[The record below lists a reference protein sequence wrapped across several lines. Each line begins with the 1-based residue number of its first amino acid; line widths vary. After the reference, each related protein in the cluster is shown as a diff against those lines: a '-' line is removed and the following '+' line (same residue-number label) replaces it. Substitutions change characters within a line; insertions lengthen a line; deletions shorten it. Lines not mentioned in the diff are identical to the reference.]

1 MASLSRHIRIS
12 LEIIMQAIANGIYAV
27 SARDAFHAV
36 VKTALQKDGWLI
48 SHDPYTLQAGTL
60 ELYIDL
66 GAEKVIAAEKQGQK
80 IAVEIKSFLSPS
92 KISDFYTALGQFISY
107 RAALQEQEPE
117 RTLYLAVPSSI
128 YDSFFTLQ
136 FIQSL
141 VQQNQLHL
149 LVYDVEQEAIARWLL

>member
-1 MASLSRHIRIS
+1 MPAK
-12 LEIIMQAIANGIYAV
+12 
-27 SARDAFHAV
+27 DAFHAV

-48 SHDPYTLQAGTL
+48 THDPYTLQAGTL

-80 IAVEIKSFLSPS
+80 IVVEIKSFLSPS
-92 KISDFYTALGQFISY
+92 KILDFYTALGQFISY
-107 RAALQEQEPE
+107 RAALQEQEPD
-117 RTLYLAVPSSI
+117 RTLYLALPTSV

-141 VQQNQLHL
+141 VQQNQLHI
-149 LVYDVEQEAIARWLL
+149 LVYDIEQGAIALWQL